1 MVDRRRATGLW
12 LAAPAAAAL
21 AVLVAVAGRRGW
33 PDYSPREQYLSELGA
48 KDAPHGAAASA
59 GFLAVGTL
67 LLLALGALA
76 PPRRWPRGAW
86 LGLVGVLGG
95 FGASYAVSGVARCDP
110 GCPESG
116 DLSVAQQI
124 HNTAGSVGYVA
135 AIAGLASFG
144 WSLRSQPRWRRWAL
158 TSLAGAPA
166 LALVAGTTPGSD
178 DRGLRQRVVEIA
190 VFAWIVIVAARA
202 RREPAL

>member
-48 KDAPHGAAASA
+48 KDAPHGTAASA
-59 GFLAVGTL
+59 GFLGIGAL
-67 LLLALGALA
+67 LLLALGSLA

-95 FGASYAVSGVARCDP
+95 FGSSYAVSGVARCDP

-116 DLSVAQQI
+116 DLSVAQQV
-124 HNTAGSVGYVA
+124 HTTAGSVGYVA

-144 WSLRSQPRWRRWAL
+144 WTLRREPRWRPIAL
-158 TSLAGAPA
+158 VSLAAAPA
-166 LALVAGTTPGSD
+166 LAIVAGTTPGSD

-190 VFAWIVIVAARA
+190 VFAWIVVVAGRAHRAPAR
-202 RREPAL
+202 